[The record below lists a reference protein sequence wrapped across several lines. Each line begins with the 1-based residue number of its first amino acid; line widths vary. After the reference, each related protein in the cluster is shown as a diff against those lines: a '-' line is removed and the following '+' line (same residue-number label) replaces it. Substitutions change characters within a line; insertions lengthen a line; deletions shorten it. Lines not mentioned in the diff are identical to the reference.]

1 MPGGVKM
8 GDVVRMGKAV
18 KLNVLERLTLNGLL
32 PKEGSFM
39 NLKLLRLTK
48 EDLSFNEEENKALQF
63 RTENQMIIWNNIVLK
78 NKETGDIV
86 KAPSDV
92 LVQMATKEPEVFE
105 TLPACPDKEFIF
117 GEVIEKLIIKAL
129 KDLDKAEKI
138 TEEHYSLYE
147 KFMEGH
153 EE

>member
-1 MPGGVKM
+1 M

-63 RTENQMIIWNNIVLK
+63 RTDQGPNGPMIIWNNIVLK

-86 KAPSDV
+86 KAPSDI
-92 LVQMATKEPEVFE
+92 LVQMANKDPEAFE
-105 TLPACPDKEFIF
+105 ASPACPDKEFIF

>member
-1 MPGGVKM
+1 
-8 GDVVRMGKAV
+8 
-18 KLNVLERLTLNGLL
+18 
-32 PKEGSFM
+32 M

-63 RTENQMIIWNNIVLK
+63 RTENNMIIWNNTVVT
-78 NKETGDIV
+78 ETGEIV
-86 KAPSDV
+86 PSC
-92 LVQMATKEPEVFE
+92 PE
-105 TLPACPDKEFIF
+105 KEFIF

-138 TEEHYSLYE
+138 TEDHYSLYE